1 MSVKTPKTWTL
12 TIFAAATL
20 AACGGG
26 FADLE
31 STRNAAQATQAT
43 TATESTTATAQHE
56 RDRRPLRKL
65 VVFGDSLSDVG
76 SYRTAAIA
84 AVGGG
89 QYTVNGKPH
98 RNWTERLAREL
109 DVEQPCTARTG
120 LDASG
125 PLAIFAESVGDHAG
139 CLNYAQGGARVTH
152 PIGPWNSV
160 LLLAFGDPSGYL
172 GQLTNPLM
180 EQITRHLVVTGGRFS
195 PTDLVTVQAGGNDL
209 FMNLAT
215 LQATL
220 SGGADPQ
227 VAVPQAVGAMGQAG
241 AELAGYVNGLIVAKG
256 ARRVLVVNL
265 PDVGVSPSALAE
277 SKQTQGLISLMA
289 ATFNAQLA
297 KGIAGVQQVLLVD
310 AFGASRDQVAN
321 PAKYGLSNVT
331 QPACDLKKTP
341 FPSSLVC
348 VAPSTLVDGDVSRYM
363 FSDTVHPTPYGY
375 RLLTELVT
383 DTMAQA
389 GWTERRSDRACRDS
403 ADDCRFGDDDASN
416 AQMAASAPVQ

>member
-12 TIFAAATL
+12 SIFAGAML

-31 STRNAAQATQAT
+31 SARNAAQATQDT
-43 TATESTTATAQHE
+43 TATASTTAAAQHE
-56 RDRRPLRKL
+56 RDRRLARNL

-76 SYRTAAIA
+76 SYRTAGVA

-98 RNWTERLAREL
+98 RSWTERLAREL
-109 DVEQPCTARTG
+109 DVEQPCAARTG

-125 PLAIFAESVGDHAG
+125 PLAIFAETVADHAG

-160 LLLAFGDPSGYL
+160 LLAFGDPSGYL

-180 EQITRHLVVTGGRFS
+180 EQITRHLAVTGGRFS
-195 PTDLVTVQAGGNDL
+195 PTDLVAVQAGGNDL

-220 SGGADPQ
+220 AGGADPQ
-227 VAVPQAVGAMGQAG
+227 FAVPQAVGAMAQAG
-241 AELAGYVNGLIVAKG
+241 AELAGYVNSLIVAKG
-256 ARRVLVVNL
+256 ARHVLVVNL

-277 SKQTQGLISLMA
+277 SPQTQGLISLMA
-289 ATFNAQLA
+289 ATFNTQLA
-297 KGIAGVQQVLLVD
+297 AGVAGVQQVLLVD
-310 AFGASRDQVAN
+310 AFSGSRDQVAN

-331 QPACDLKKTP
+331 QPACDLKRTP

-375 RLLTELVT
+375 RLLTKLVT

-389 GWTERRSDRACRDS
+389 GWIGRRECRESD
-403 ADDCRFGDDDASN
+403 DDCERGADASAA
-416 AQMAASAPVQ
+416 AQTLASAGPGQTR

>member
-1 MSVKTPKTWTL
+1 VSVKTPKAWTL
-12 TIFAAATL
+12 SIFAAAML

-31 STRNAAQATQAT
+31 SARNSAQTTQDTSATVSS
-43 TATESTTATAQHE
+43 TAVAQHE
-56 RDRRPLRKL
+56 RDRRRLRNL
-65 VVFGDSLSDVG
+65 VVFGDSLSVG

-89 QYTVNGKPH
+89 QYTVNGRPH
-98 RNWTERLAREL
+98 RNWTERVAREL
-109 DVEQPCTARTG
+109 EMDPPCAARTG

-125 PLAIFAESVGDHAG
+125 PLAFFSESVVDHAG

-152 PIGPWNSV
+152 PIGPWNAA
-160 LLLAFGDPSGYL
+160 LLGFGDPSGYL

-180 EQITRHLVVTGGRFS
+180 EQISRHLAVAGGSFS
-195 PTDLVTVQAGGNDL
+195 PRDLVAVQAGGNDL
-209 FMNLAT
+209 FMNLAA
-215 LQATL
+215 LQAAL
-220 SGGADPQ
+220 AGGADPNSA
-227 VAVPQAVGAMGQAG
+227 VAQALGAMAQAG

-256 ARRVLVVNL
+256 AKRVLVVNV
-265 PDVGVSPSALAE
+265 PDVGVSPAALAE
-277 SKQTQGLISLMA
+277 APQIQGVISLLA

-297 KGIAGVQQVLLVD
+297 EGVAGVPEVLLVD
-310 AFGASRDQVAN
+310 AFSASRDQVAN

-331 QPACDLKKTP
+331 QPACDLAKTP

-348 VAPSTLVDGDVSRYM
+348 VAPGTLVDGDVSRHL

-383 DTMAQA
+383 DTMARA
-389 GWTERRSDRACRDS
+389 GWIGRRSACGNS
-403 ADDCRFGDDDASN
+403 DDECEHRSDGEAKSQRLAFTS
-416 AQMAASAPVQ
+416 SIYAP